1 MTDKPAIRTVVIER
15 DFAHRPDKIWRAL
28 TQPHLIEAWLMQT
41 DFKPVK
47 GHRFTLR
54 NEPRPEVKVAI
65 DCEVLEVEPNQTLS
79 YTWDAF
85 GLQSVV
91 TFTLEPTPSGTR
103 VRMEQTGFRP
113 DQDAAYKGANAAWRQ
128 YIVALERT
136 VATLD

>member
-1 MTDKPAIRTVVIER
+1 MTDKPAIRTVAIER

-103 VRMEQTGFRP
+103 VRMEQTGFRL
-113 DQDAAYKGANAAWRQ
+113 DQDAAFKGANAAWRQ
-128 YIVALERT
+128 YIVALET
-136 VATLD
+136 IVATLD